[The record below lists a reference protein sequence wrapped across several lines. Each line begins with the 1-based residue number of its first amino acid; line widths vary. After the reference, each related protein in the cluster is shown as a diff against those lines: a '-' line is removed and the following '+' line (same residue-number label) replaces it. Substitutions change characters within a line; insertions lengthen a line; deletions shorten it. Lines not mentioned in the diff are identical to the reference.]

1 MNKYTRWTVVSALA
15 LAVAFPGLT
24 WAHEG
29 GLGLKSLLKWENGNE
44 VSLEKRLERAHLL
57 GGTVTAVGDN
67 TLTVKGE
74 NNIIYTVDVED
85 AKLFR
90 ISADGNSTV
99 LADIKVGD
107 RVMIKGDLESNNTI
121 EAKSVHAMPANTHPA
136 QARGTVTAVN
146 DDQFTLQLNHHGVIS
161 NVTVDTNSNTVVKK
175 ANGETGTT
183 ADVEVGSKV
192 KVGGLWDELLNVLAA
207 IRIKLF

>member
-1 MNKYTRWTVVSALA
+1 M
-15 LAVAFPGLT
+15 
-24 WAHEG
+24 
-29 GLGLKSLLKWENGNE
+29 
-44 VSLEKRLERAHLL
+44 ERAHLL

-136 QARGTVTAVN
+136 KARGTVTAVN
-146 DDQFTLQLNHHGVIS
+146 DDKFTLQINHQGVIS
-161 NVTVDTNSNTVVKK
+161 NVIVDTSSNTVVKK

-192 KVGGLWDELLNVLAA
+192 KVGGLWDELINVLAA